1 MYKNKNTVK
10 GLVIMM
16 VSLILFAT
24 GCTLTDNNQ
33 TRQQNIR
40 GNRPDILR
48 DQGNADNRTNRPFGD
63 DGNGGLNDGLNG
75 DRNGLFN
82 ADNDRARNGNNDG
95 LGTAE
100 ERIEVADRAAENIT
114 NIKGV
119 QQANVLVTRRNA
131 YVAAAL
137 DADQQKLTREIED
150 QIAKQVRAA
159 DSDIRNV
166 YVSTNPQF
174 VDRINGYVDDV
185 QQGRPVA
192 GFVEQFN
199 EMVARIFPNAR

>member
-1 MYKNKNTVK
+1 MYKNKSTLKV
-10 GLVIMM
+10 LIVMM
-16 VSLILFAT
+16 TSLILFAT

-33 TRQQNIR
+33 VRQQNTR
-40 GNRPDILR
+40 DN
-48 DQGNADNRTNRPFGD
+48 DQGWEIFRNRNNADNRNNRPFGD
-63 DGNGGLNDGLNG
+63 ADNG
-75 DRNGLFN
+75 RNGLFN
-82 ADNDRARNGNNDG
+82 ADNDGTRNGNNDG
-95 LGTAE
+95 LRTAE
-100 ERIEVADRAAENIT
+100 DRVEVADRAAENIT
-114 NIKGV
+114 KLKGV
-119 QQANVLVTRRNA
+119 RQANVLVTRRNA

-137 DADQQKLTREIED
+137 DDDQKKLTRDIED

-159 DSDIRNV
+159 DSDIQNV

-192 GFVEQFN
+192 GFVEEFN